1 MFNLTNYFESSDDD
15 EDVVDMTILRKSLRN
30 RSNPLELPNNEYV

>member
-15 EDVVDMTILRKSLRN
+15 DQDVVVIPKEIKYTNQTK
-30 RSNPLELPNNEYV
+30 